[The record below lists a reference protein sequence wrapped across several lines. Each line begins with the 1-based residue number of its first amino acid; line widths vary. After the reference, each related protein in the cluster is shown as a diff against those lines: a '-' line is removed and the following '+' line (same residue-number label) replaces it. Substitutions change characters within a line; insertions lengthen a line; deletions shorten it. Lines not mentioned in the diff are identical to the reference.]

1 MRAATVYRA
10 LLWCYPAQFRHEYGR
25 EMTRAFAS
33 QLQDARG
40 DSWRAV
46 AAVWTGVLVDLAP
59 TALREHAHVMRQD
72 LRHAIRILAA
82 TPGFTAVAVLSLALG
97 IGANAA
103 IFSLLDSVVLKT
115 LPVRNPHE
123 LVMLTD
129 PEESGSMIGSQV
141 GEDRALITYP
151 EFLDLQARTGTS
163 FSGMLASDSSMEEV
177 QARIGRGEPEPV
189 NVRMI
194 SASYFSTLGV
204 PMSLGRSIDSPTEPA
219 PGTAPQAVISHA
231 FWQKRFGGNP
241 DAIGRTIAISSGLL
255 TIVGVAPDW
264 FYGETVGERPD
275 VWVPLAMQAMVLPGR
290 DWLHDKPGSVEKVM
304 WLQVFGRL
312 RPGVSRETAKA
323 NANLVFQQGLTAYYG
338 KLPDP
343 QMRDRFMKQSLT
355 IRDASTGASWVR
367 GSFAEPLLVL
377 LTAAVLVLLIACS
390 NLGNLLL
397 ARATA
402 RSREMSVRLALGAS
416 RSRVVRQLLTESLC
430 LAAAGGVAGLAAAI
444 LMRAALVRLVTDPIE
459 LPPALDVRMLAF
471 VVALSLLAG
480 FLLGLLPALRAT
492 KTDAA
497 SGLRD
502 QGRGTVG
509 SAAWLRVGRL
519 VVVGQLALSLPLL
532 VGAGLLART
541 LVNLQRVDLGYP
553 HDDLVTVRVD
563 AQAAGYDAARK
574 VSAFEN
580 LLTGIRALPSV
591 RLATYSNNGLF
602 GGGDN
607 GDRIIVEGYTPKPEG
622 NRGLPGTAEASGVTG
637 SSYDALGPGYF
648 STLGVPILLG
658 REIADGDRAESRP
671 VCVINKTF
679 AKDYFD
685 GRNPIG
691 MHVTQ
696 TYAEESHTYEIV
708 GVVADSRARRL
719 RGPVEHR
726 FYTPVTHPAA
736 EVNSVSFI
744 VRPRG
749 TAAAAIADVR
759 RLVQQLEPAMPIV
772 LARTV
777 NEGIENRIGQDRLLA
792 RLSIAF
798 GVVAALLVA
807 IGLYGVL
814 SYGVTRRTNEIG
826 IRKALGARPATLI
839 AMILR
844 ETGWLLVAGLVAGAV
859 VSAASLRLIESRLY
873 GLSAADPA
881 TLLVA
886 AVGLSAIAAL
896 AAWLPAHRASRVD
909 PLTALRCE

>member
-1 MRAATVYRA
+1 MRSADVYRA

-33 QLQDARG
+33 QLQDAR
-40 DSWRAV
+40 DESWRAV
-46 AAVWTGVLVDLAP
+46 ASVWAGVLVDLAP
-59 TALREHAHVMRQD
+59 TALREHAHVMHQD
-72 LRHAIRILAA
+72 LRHAIRLLAA
-82 TPGFTAVAVLSLALG
+82 NPGFTAVAVLSLALG

-129 PEESGSMIGSQV
+129 PEESGNSIGSQV
-141 GEDRALITYP
+141 GEDRSLLTYS
-151 EFLDLQARTGTS
+151 EFLELQAGTGTS
-163 FSGMLASDSSMEEV
+163 FAGLLASDSSMQEV
-177 QARIGRGEPEPV
+177 QARISRGEPEPI
-189 NVRMI
+189 NVRLV

-204 PMSLGRSIDSPTEPA
+204 PVVLGRSIDSSSEPA
-219 PGTAPQAVISHA
+219 PGTAPYAVISHA
-231 FWQKRFGGNP
+231 FWQKRFGG
-241 DAIGRTIAISSGLL
+241 DVQAIGRTIVLNSGML
-255 TIVGVAPDW
+255 TVVGVAPDW

-275 VWVPLAMQAMVLPGR
+275 AWVPLAMQATILPGR

-312 RPGVSRETAKA
+312 RPAVSRDTALA
-323 NANLVFQQGLTAYYG
+323 NANVVFQQGLAAYYG

-343 QMRDRFMKQSLT
+343 AMRRRFLKQQLA
-355 IRDASTGASWVR
+355 IRDASTGASWIR
-367 GSFAEPLLVL
+367 GNFAEPLLVL
-377 LTAAVLVLLIACS
+377 LSAAGLVLLIACS

-416 RSRVVRQLLTESLC
+416 RARVVRQLLTESLC
-430 LAAAGGVAGLAAAI
+430 LAFAGGVAGLVAAL
-444 LMRAALVRLVTDPIE
+444 LMRAALVALVTDPIE
-459 LPPALDVRMLAF
+459 LPPALDLRMLGFVIALS
-471 VVALSLLAG
+471 VVAGL
-480 FLLGLLPALRAT
+480 LLGLLPALRAT
-492 KTDAA
+492 KTDAVT
-497 SGLRD
+497 GLRD

-532 VGAGLLART
+532 VGAGLLAQT
-541 LVNLQRVDLGYP
+541 LVNLQHVDLGYP

-563 AQAAGYDAARK
+563 AQSAGYDVARR
-574 VSAFEN
+574 STAFES
-580 LLTGIRALPSV
+580 LVTRIRALPSV
-591 RLATYSNNGLF
+591 RVASYSNNGLF

-607 GDRIIVEGYTPKPEG
+607 GDRITVEGYTPKADEH
-622 NRGLPGTAEASGVTG
+622 GLPGTAAAAGVTG
-637 SSYDALGPGYF
+637 SAYDAVGPGYF

-658 REIADGDRAESRP
+658 REITDADRAEGRQ
-671 VCVINKTF
+671 VCVINQTF
-679 AKDYFD
+679 AKDYFE

-696 TYAEESHTYEIV
+696 QYAEEKHTYEIV
-708 GVVADSRARRL
+708 GVVADSRQRRL

-726 FYTPVTHPAA
+726 FYTPVTQPSA
-736 EVNSVSFI
+736 EVNAVSFI

-759 RLVQQLEPAMPIV
+759 RLVQQFEPGMPIV
-772 LARTV
+772 LARLV
-777 NEGIENRIGQDRLLA
+777 DEGIERRIGQDRLLA

-844 ETGWLLVAGLVAGAV
+844 ETGWLLAGGLIAGAAV
-859 VSAASLRLIESRLY
+859 AAGSLRLLQSRLY
-873 GLSAADPA
+873 GLSAADPSTIA
-881 TLLVA
+881 GAVIVLA
-886 AVGLSAIAAL
+886 AVAAL
-896 AAWLPAHRASRVD
+896 AAWLPAHRASRID

>member
-25 EMTRAFAS
+25 EMTHAFAS
-33 QLQDARG
+33 QLREAR
-40 DSWRAV
+40 DESWRAV
-46 AAVWTGVLVDLAP
+46 AAVWTGALVDLAP
-59 TALREHAHVMRQD
+59 TALREHAHVMSQD

-103 IFSLLDSVVLKT
+103 IFSLLDSVVLKP

-129 PEESGSMIGSQV
+129 PEANGNWIGSEI
-141 GEDRALITYP
+141 GNRSLMTYP
-151 EFLDLQARTGTS
+151 EFVALQAGTGKS
-163 FSGMLASDSSMEEV
+163 FAAILASDSSMREV
-177 QARIGRGEPEPV
+177 PARIAGGDRETI
-189 NVRMI
+189 NVRMV
-194 SASYFSTLGV
+194 SSSYFSTLGV
-204 PMSLGRSIDSPTEPA
+204 PAAIGRTTDSASNPA
-219 PGTAPQAVISHA
+219 PGTTPDAVISHA
-231 FWQKRFGGNP
+231 FWQKRFGGRP
-241 DAIGRTIAISSGLL
+241 DVIGQTIALNSGAL

-275 VWVPLAMQAMVLPGR
+275 LWVPLAMQAAVLPGR

-304 WLQVFGRL
+304 WLHVFGRL
-312 RPGVSRETAKA
+312 RPGVSGETAQA
-323 NANLVFQQGLTAYYG
+323 NANVVFQQGLSAYYG
-338 KLPDP
+338 SLPD
-343 QMRDRFMKQSLT
+343 QEMRARFLKQQLVV
-355 IRDASTGASWVR
+355 RDAATGASWLR

-377 LTAAVLVLLIACS
+377 LTAAGLVLLIACS

-402 RSREMSVRLALGAS
+402 RSREVSVRLALGAS
-416 RSRVVRQLLTESLC
+416 RGRVVRQLLTESLC
-430 LAAAGGVAGLAAAI
+430 LAVAGGVVGLAAAM
-444 LMRAALVRLVTDPIE
+444 LMRAVLIRLVTDPID
-459 LPPALDVRMLAF
+459 LPPALDLRMLGF
-471 VVALSLLAG
+471 VVALSIVAG
-480 FLLGLLPALRAT
+480 VLLGLLPALRAT
-492 KTDAA
+492 KTDAVA
-497 SGLRD
+497 GLRD

-541 LVNLQRVDLGYP
+541 LVNLQRVDLGYSR
-553 HDDLVTVRVD
+553 DDLLTVRVD
-563 AQAAGYDAARK
+563 AQSAGYDAARRLA
-574 VSAFEN
+574 AFDN
-580 LLTGIRALPSV
+580 LLARIRSLPSV
-591 RLATYSNNGLF
+591 RVATYSNNGLF

-607 GDRIIVEGYTPKPEG
+607 GDRVIVEGYTAKG
-622 NRGLPGTAEASGVTG
+622 DDDRG
-637 SSYDALGPGYF
+637 SSYDAIGPGYF

-658 REIADGDRAESRP
+658 REIADSDRAESRQ
-671 VCVINKTF
+671 VCVINQRF
-679 AKDYFD
+679 AKDFFD

-696 TYAEESHTYEIV
+696 QYGEETHTYEIV
-708 GVVADSRARRL
+708 GVVANSRQRSL
-719 RGPVEHR
+719 RVPVERR
-726 FYTPVTHPAA
+726 FYTPVTQPADEINA
-736 EVNSVSFI
+736 VSFI

-749 TAAAAIADVR
+749 AAAAAIADVR
-759 RLVQQLEPAMPIV
+759 RLVQELEPGMPIV
-772 LARTV
+772 LARQV
-777 NEGIENRIGQDRLLA
+777 DEGIEHRIGQDRLLA

-826 IRKALGARPATLI
+826 IRKALGARPAMLVS
-839 AMILR
+839 MVLR
-844 ETGWLLVAGLVAGAV
+844 ETGWLLLGGLLAGAA

-881 TLLVA
+881 TLAVA
-886 AVGLSAIAAL
+886 TAALAVIAGL